1 VRYRSVGP
9 VPECPPPSPFGVRG
23 SGEREARVQGYTFT
37 ASTASS
43 VSWRVTPT
51 HQEVWIRCIYSCTRH
66 PATPASLGG
75 TWQVARCTPWETDC
89 TFTCNA
95 LKHTHPNIR
104 KREKLSSAHTIPR
117 GSTARAQRAHLPTA
131 GCTQKRETGSH
142 CEALQNRP

>member
-1 VRYRSVGP
+1 MVTVRNQLGRTVGLCRALSELSACRP
-9 VPECPPPSPFGVRG
+9 VGLSDL
-23 SGEREARVQGYTFT
+23 SGYC
-37 ASTASS
+37 
-43 VSWRVTPT
+43 RVTVGLLSGYCRKKLSVC
-51 HQEVWIRCIYSCTRH
+51 QVGAQ